1 MKLRW
6 WLTEVDDKPQ
16 QGNGKKFSQVRIVTI
31 GIFFVLFAFVLLMG
45 REFGRVRSQTV
56 NSWTEDVSADCAVVL
71 TGGAN
76 RIREGIDL
84 LAQKAVQKLIISG
97 VHPKS
102 TLREIFPILPFY
114 GTVNDQDIILEKRST
129 TTYGNA
135 QQTLPLVEALK
146 CRDLVLVT
154 SQFHMYRALNTFRG
168 SFPVQIPIVPRA
180 VIAGRSESGLD
191 ETLFEALKSLFYSA
205 WAY

>member
-1 MKLRW
+1 MLM
-6 WLTEVDDKPQ
+6 L
-16 QGNGKKFSQVRIVTI
+16 GSA
-31 GIFFVLFAFVLLMG
+31 AFVLGLTLLIVK
-45 REFGRVRSQTV
+45 EYGRVRGQQI

-84 LAQKAVQKLIISG
+84 LAQRAIQKLIISG
-97 VHPKS
+97 VHPKAS
-102 TLREIFPILPFY
+102 LRDIFPLLPFY
-114 GTVNDQDIILEKRST
+114 GSVNEQDIILEKRSG

-135 QQTLPLVEALK
+135 QQTLPLVEALR

-154 SQFHMYRALNTFRG
+154 SNVHMYRAFSTFRG
-168 SFPVQIPIVPRA
+168 NFPLQIPILPRA
-180 VIAGRSESGLD
+180 VIAGRSEGGFD
-191 ETLFEALKSLFYSA
+191 EILFEAFKSLFYSV

>member
-1 MKLRW
+1 MRLKW
-6 WLTEVDDKPQ
+6 WPTEDDPKANQ
-16 QGNGKKFSQVRIVTI
+16 KRLLLVGAA
-31 GIFFVLFAFVLLMG
+31 AFVLGLTLLIVK
-45 REFGRVRSQTV
+45 EYGRVRGSQI

-84 LAQKAVQKLIISG
+84 LAQRSIQKLIISG
-97 VHPKS
+97 VHPKAS
-102 TLREIFPILPFY
+102 LRDIFPLLPFY
-114 GTVNDQDIILEKRST
+114 GSVNEQDIVLEKRST

-135 QQTLPLVEALK
+135 QQSLPLVEALR

-154 SQFHMYRALNTFRG
+154 SQVHMYRAFNTFRG
-168 SFPVQIPIVPRA
+168 NFPVQIPILPRA
-180 VIAGRSESGLD
+180 VIAGRSEGGFD
-191 ETLFEALKSLFYSA
+191 EILFEAFKSLFYSI